1 MEEKSN
7 KVIKNMNLREN
18 TQKGLYVKNFGC
30 QMNVYDGNRM
40 QEMLEVHNYKTVDN
54 FENADLIILN
64 TCHIREKATEKIYSE
79 LGRIKKKI
87 ATKTTDT
94 TIAVAGCVAQ
104 AEGKELVKRAPV
116 IDLVFGPLT
125 YHHLPEIL
133 KEFEENK
140 GNKRRKIIDI
150 EPPKKDK
157 FDVLPKRIKRNADIS
172 SFLSVQEGC
181 DKFCTFCVVPYTRGV
196 ETSRPINQIIK
207 EANQLISDGVKEIIL
222 LGQNVNAWS
231 NVSSNNKKI
240 DFADLIY
247 ELSKLDIQRIRFTTS
262 HPKDMN
268 DKLIKS
274 FNSLR
279 KLQPYLHLPIQSGSD
294 RILKKMNRNYS
305 TKEYIDIID
314 KFKSIKPDIAIS
326 GDFIVGFPGETEED
340 FEKTKNIVNRIGYAH
355 AYSFKYSPRPGTP
368 AAIMDDQV
376 QEDIKS
382 NRLLSLQE
390 TIKENM
396 LEYNTRFINK
406 TLKVLVERKINA
418 EGYYSGRSPYLQ
430 SVHFKS
436 KKSQIGNII
445 DLKIKK
451 INANSLLGEIL

>member
-1 MEEKSN
+1 
-7 KVIKNMNLREN
+7 MNINEN

-40 QEMLEVHNYKTVDN
+40 QEMLEVHNYKAVNN

-87 ATKTTDT
+87 ATKTNDT
-94 TIAVAGCVAQ
+94 IIAVAGCVAQ
-104 AEGKELVKRAPV
+104 AEGKELIKRAPI

-125 YHHLPEIL
+125 YHHLPDIL
-133 KEFEENK
+133 KEFEKNK
-140 GNKRRKIIDI
+140 GNKKRKIIDI
-150 EPPKKDK
+150 EPPQKDK
-157 FDVLPKRIKRNADIS
+157 FDILPRRTKKSGGVSA
-172 SFLSVQEGC
+172 FLSVQEGC

-196 ETSRPINQIIK
+196 ETSRAIDEIIK
-207 EANQLISDGVKEIIL
+207 EANQLISNGVKEIIL

-231 NVSSNNKKI
+231 NCTSNNKKI
-240 DFADLIY
+240 DFTDLICKLS
-247 ELSKLDIQRIRFTTS
+247 ELNLERIRFTTS

-268 DKLIKS
+268 DKLINS

-305 TKEYIDIID
+305 TKDYIGIID
-314 KFKSIKPDIAIS
+314 KLKSVRPDIAIS

-340 FEKTKNIVNRIGYAH
+340 FEKTINIINRIGYAH

-368 AAIMDDQV
+368 AATMDKQV
-376 QEDIKS
+376 QENIKS
-382 NRLLSLQE
+382 NRLISLQK
-390 TIKENM
+390 TIKEKM
-396 LEYNTRFINK
+396 LEYNSGFINK
-406 TLKVLVERKINA
+406 TLKVLVEKKINS

-451 INANSLLGEIL
+451 INENSLLGKIV